1 MTDEAY
7 YNDGIA
13 VASGSYSVDIASL
26 SPSTTY
32 YYEAFMMVSDGN
44 GGFKEITSSVG
55 SFTTPAAGTVSS
67 GFLTC
72 YEVPAI
78 GNLSGSGTSGTFTE
92 RDDTWYRYYTTNSK
106 QQLATHT
113 YKHPSTNKQV
123 RNYTVLYDGSK
134 YAPLWTAHVMHAS
147 MWPDKNVGRNEEWV
161 SDPAINLTQQSGL
174 DNASTVGYSRGHLVA
189 SDYRQSSVKQNKQ
202 TFYYSNQ
209 APQWQNGFNSGV
221 WSTLEGKVKAAAPSG
236 RDTLYVVT
244 GVLYEGTVKTLSSG
258 SLSVPIPSHFYKCLM
273 KCSFDAS
280 GTMTAASG
288 TAFIFTNESHT
299 GEQYNDQRYIST
311 IDAIEQ
317 RAGFDFFPNVPSSLQ
332 TNAENGTSV
341 LNL

>member
-1 MTDEAY
+1 MPARLATAEGTWWRRTTGKA
-7 YNDGIA
+7 
-13 VASGSYSVDIASL
+13 ASSRTSR
-26 SPSTTY
+26 PSTT
-32 YYEAFMMVSDGN
+32 A
-44 GGFKEITSSVG
+44 TRR
-55 SFTTPAAGTVSS
+55 
-67 GFLTC
+67 
-72 YEVPAI
+72 
-78 GNLSGSGTSGTFTE
+78 LSG
-92 RDDTWYRYYTTNSK
+92 
-106 QQLATHT
+106 
-113 YKHPSTNKQV
+113 
-123 RNYTVLYDGSK
+123 
-134 YAPLWTAHVMHAS
+134 
-147 MWPDKNVGRNEEWV
+147 
-161 SDPAINLTQQSGL
+161 
-174 DNASTVGYSRGHLVA
+174 
-189 SDYRQSSVKQNKQ
+189 
-202 TFYYSNQ
+202 
-209 APQWQNGFNSGV
+209 NSGV